1 MTDVKVEKK
10 GSVAVVTLS
19 SKSGLNYMDVN
30 ALRLL
35 SREVEKLDVDD
46 DSVRTIVLRGSEKA
60 FSSGIDPTYF
70 VRNVNAEVLDEM
82 FENFDKIA
90 NVKKVT
96 IAEASGYAVG
106 IGFEIALAC
115 DMLFC
120 SDNTWF
126 SAPDLSLGTVAG
138 FGVSQR
144 LPKAIGK
151 AKTMEML
158 LTGRAMGAEEAE
170 RIGLVSRVIPLSYL
184 HKEVLKVAD
193 IIASMPNAVLATSK
207 ELIKTAIGNTGLAEG
222 LEIEKQVYKNN
233 FDSDE
238 YRVNLENMVKN
249 GKNR

>member
-1 MTDVKVEKK
+1 MTDVRVEKK

-19 SKSGLNYMDVN
+19 SKSGLNYIDVEC
-30 ALRLL
+30 LRLL
-35 SREVEKLDVDD
+35 SREVEKLDVEDD
-46 DSVRTIVLRGSEKA
+46 AVRTIVLRGSEKA

-82 FENFDKIA
+82 FENFDKLA
-90 NVKKVT
+90 NVKKTT
-96 IAEASGYAVG
+96 IAEVSGYAVG

-126 SAPDLSLGTVAG
+126 SVPDLSLGTVAG
-138 FGVSQR
+138 FGATQR

-184 HKEVLKVAD
+184 HREVLNVAD
-193 IIASMPNAVLATSK
+193 IVASMPNAALTTSK
-207 ELIKTAIGNTGLAEG
+207 ELIKTAIGNTSLSEG

-233 FDSDE
+233 FDSDD
-238 YRVNLENMVKN
+238 YRFNLENMVKN
-249 GKNR
+249 GKN